1 VDIRP
6 IRNDSDH
13 REALME
19 IDRLWKSLPNTPDG
33 DKLDVLVTLVEAYET
48 KRWPLEPV
56 SPRDILEYAITDMGR
71 SQKELAEL
79 LGSRSQASD
88 LLKGRRKMSLEVAR
102 KISAAWQIP
111 IQLLVA
117 PYKPGEAAA

>member
-1 VDIRP
+1 MDIRP
-6 IRNDSDH
+6 IRNDNDY

-19 IDRLWKSLPNTPDG
+19 IDRLWKSPPDTPEG
-33 DKLDVLVTLVEAYET
+33 DKLDVLATLVEAYET
-48 KRWPLEPV
+48 RRWPLDPL

-88 LLKGRRKMSLEVAR
+88 LLKGRRKVSLEMAR

-117 PYKPGEAAA
+117 PHKSGEAAA